1 MRGLVPAGLM
11 VKKVFMRALPTF
23 LLLLILAV
31 ARPAGA
37 QESLGPGGYSWLE
50 EGPFAG
56 PLYLIISIERQRV
69 HVYDG
74 DRLVGIASVSTGM
87 KGHRTPTG
95 EFPVLQKREWHRSNI
110 YSNAPMPFMQRL
122 TWDGIALHAG
132 HNPGYPASHG
142 CIRLPYAFARK
153 LFGMT
158 QVGTLVS
165 VTPERLSPTLMVDA
179 LVLGDPGSAVAT
191 FTPQAPVAL
200 AQQDDPGEGAPM
212 LEVDPGI
219 FRLRLMRR

>member
-1 MRGLVPAGLM
+1 MRAFLTRMLLPLLCMIAVPA
-11 VKKVFMRALPTF
+11 
-23 LLLLILAV
+23 V
-31 ARPAGA
+31 AQAADAPVA
-37 QESLGPGGYSWLE
+37 PGGYRWLE

-56 PLYLIISIERQRV
+56 PLYMVISIDRQMV

-74 DRLVGIASVSTGM
+74 DRLVGVASVSTGM

-95 EFPVLQKREWHRSNI
+95 DYPILQKREWHRSNI

-153 LFGMT
+153 LFSMT
-158 QVGTLVS
+158 GVGTLVS
-165 VTPERLSPTLMVDA
+165 VTSDRLSPVLMVDA
-179 LVLGDPGSAVAT
+179 LLVGDPGSAIVT
-191 FTPQAPVAL
+191 FTPQPVTLL
-200 AQQDDPGEGAPM
+200 AQRDEVPVPM

>member
-1 MRGLVPAGLM
+1 M
-11 VKKVFMRALPTF
+11 VKKLLMRAFLTWMLLP
-23 LLLLILAV
+23 LLCVIALPV
-31 ARPAGA
+31 AA
-37 QESLGPGGYSWLE
+37 QEPVAPGGYRWLE
-50 EGPFAG
+50 EGPFVG
-56 PLYLIISIERQRV
+56 PLYLVISIERQMA

-74 DRLVGIASVSTGM
+74 DRLVGVASVSTGM

-110 YSNAPMPFMQRL
+110 YSNAPMPYMQRL

-142 CIRLPYAFARK
+142 CIRLPHAFARK

-165 VTPERLSPTLMVDA
+165 VTSDRLSPVLMVDA
-179 LVLGDPGSAVAT
+179 LVAGDPGSAVVT
-191 FTPQAPVAL
+191 FAPQAPVLL
-200 AQQDDPGEGAPM
+200 AQRDETAAPV